1 MLPRMRQ
8 DFARSPQSGA
18 YVHHVTGLR
27 LDSAASRGRL
37 RDFTRP
43 VPMTLIRPRLSSL
56 VLALSL
62 FAPLALSAAEIA
74 PSAPSDTRELPG
86 TAPRTA
92 EPEIDPATEEP
103 MLAISRMRLPPGL
116 VAKLWAAEP
125 MLANP
130 VAFTLDEKGRV
141 FVSETHRYRT
151 SVIDIRDIMWMLEDE
166 LANRNQADFL
176 ATLRKH
182 YGEKGLAELSKESEI
197 VRLLED
203 TDGDGRADKSS
214 IYADDFRTPL
224 DGIASGVLA
233 RRGEVWFTNIPS
245 LWKFTGKDKAE
256 TRTEVH
262 RGFGVRFNYTGH
274 DFHGLALGPDG
285 RLYFSIGDRGAAVT
299 NQEGRLLDVPD
310 TGSVMRMWP
319 DGSGL
324 EVFAVGL
331 RNPQELVFNEYG
343 DLFTG
348 DNDSDQ
354 GEEERLVHV
363 VEGADHGWRI
373 GYQFAPRGRGGPWNE
388 EALWAPRRH
397 GQPAY
402 IVPGVCSIED
412 GPSGLTYYPGTGLT
426 PEFSGRIFLT
436 HFKGAISN
444 SGIFTYKLRP
454 DGASYAVEDADPFLT
469 GALPTDVEFGPDGRL
484 YYSDWA
490 EGWPKSRRGRI
501 YAIADP
507 AHENDPLTKSTQALI
522 ASDFTG
528 KSADE
533 LAQLLGHPD
542 WRVRLEAQY
551 ELAGRGTASVPTALA
566 VLGRVDERPLA
577 RRHALWALGQ
587 IARRHRA
594 VGGHILKH
602 TADGD
607 AEIRAQ
613 AASLAGEVGT
623 TSAPD
628 LLVPLLRDPSARVRF
643 FAALSLAKLKHAA
656 ATPALLEAARTND
669 DADAHLRHALVM
681 GLAGCATP
689 AQLAA
694 TARDSS
700 SAVRLA
706 AILALRRQG
715 ATEITAFLRDPD
727 PLLVR
732 EAALAIADAPIEDAF
747 PALAEFIAAPVA
759 DEATMFRALN
769 AGFRLGTTAQARA
782 IGAFA
787 ARPEVSDALRKEAVT
802 HLTQWA
808 EPPARDRNVGIYR
821 PLSLTA
827 RDTQGGR
834 EMLEGQITA
843 LLAAGVDDGVQ
854 EAAIAAAQTLKLTSA
869 LPSLHR
875 VLADASR
882 DTELRTAALQ
892 AIDELQDPQLPA
904 AVEVALASESAELR
918 LAALPISTRL
928 NPSAAP
934 AVLARLAASP
944 RATERRAAYEA
955 LGKLEGQE
963 ADEIL
968 LAGLREFSAGQVPAG
983 AQLELIEAAALRKDE
998 RVKQALADYEA
1009 RLAAD
1014 PDPLAPFRVSLEGG
1028 RYNAGNRIF
1037 YNNPVLQCIRC
1048 HRVGDGGGGDAG
1060 PMLAGIGARDSRE
1073 LILEHI
1079 LKPSARIAQGFQIVT
1094 LTKKDGSLVSGTLVD
1109 EAGDT
1114 VRLRVTETEEITVP
1128 KSQIAKTES
1137 SPSGMPEVAALVLTK
1152 SEIRDL
1158 VEYVASLKE
1167 PIVPR
1172 EKQPMRALRGL
1183 TE

>member
-1 MLPRMRQ
+1 MTRISSRSAFLFLLVALAAAPVLP
-8 DFARSPQSGA
+8 
-18 YVHHVTGLR
+18 
-27 LDSAASRGRL
+27 
-37 RDFTRP
+37 
-43 VPMTLIRPRLSSL
+43 
-56 VLALSL
+56 
-62 FAPLALSAAEIA
+62 AAEIA
-74 PSAPSDTRELPG
+74 PSAPSDTRDLPG
-86 TAPRTA
+86 TEPRTA

-130 VAFTLDEKGRV
+130 VAFTLDERGRV

-182 YGEKGLAELSKESEI
+182 YGEKGLAELSKESEV

-203 TDGDGRADKSS
+203 TNGDGKADKSS
-214 IYADDFRTPL
+214 VYADNFRTPL

-245 LWKFTGKDKAE
+245 LWKFTGRDKAE

-274 DFHGLALGPDG
+274 DFHGLAFGPDG

-324 EVFAVGL
+324 EVFAIGL
-331 RNPQELVFNEYG
+331 RNPQELAFNEYG

-388 EALWAPRRH
+388 EKLWEPRHH

-402 IVPGVCSIED
+402 ILPGICNIED
-412 GPSGLTYYPGTGLT
+412 GPSGLTYHPGTGLA
-426 PEFSGRIFLT
+426 PEFTGRIFLT

-501 YAIADP
+501 YAISDP
-507 AHENDPLTKSTQALI
+507 AHENDPIIKETKALI
-522 ASDFTG
+522 ASDFT
-528 KSADE
+528 KKPEAE
-533 LAQLLGHPD
+533 LAKLLGHAD

-551 ELAGRGTASVPTALA
+551 TLAERGDSAVQALTGVITQA
-566 VLGRVDERPLA
+566 GADRLA
-577 RRHALWALGQ
+577 RRHAVWALGQ
-587 IARRHRA
+587 RAARDSAQAPRFVA
-594 VGGHILKH
+594 LLKSD
-602 TADGD
+602 AD

-613 AASLAGEVGT
+613 AAKLVGDVRYAAG
-623 TSAPD
+623 AD
-628 LLVPLLRDPSARVRF
+628 ALVAALKDDSARVRF
-643 FAALSLAKLKHAA
+643 FAAQSLAKLKHAA
-656 ATPALLEAARTND
+656 ATPALLEAVRANNNE
-669 DADAHLRHALVM
+669 DAHLRHALVM
-681 GLAGCATP
+681 GLTGCATP
-689 AQLAA
+689 AQLAY
-694 TARDSS
+694 TRRDNSA
-700 SAVRLA
+700 AVRLA

-715 ATEITAFLRDPD
+715 AAEITDFLRDAD

-732 EAALAIADAPIEDAF
+732 EAAIAIADTPIPDAF
-747 PALAEFIAAPVA
+747 PALAELIAAPVT

-769 AGFRLGTTAQARA
+769 AGFRLGTTTQARA

-787 ARPEVSDALRKEAVT
+787 ARPGVSEVLRREAVT

-808 EPPARDRNVGIYR
+808 QPPARDRNVGIFR
-821 PLSLTA
+821 PLSTTA

-834 EMLEGQITA
+834 EMLEGQIDT
-843 LLAAGVDDGVQ
+843 LLASGVDPDVQ
-854 EAAIAAAQTLKLTSA
+854 EAAIAAVQTLKLTPA
-869 LPSLHR
+869 LPALHAI
-875 VLADASR
+875 VADHKR
-882 DTELRTAALQ
+882 ETDLRTAALK
-892 AIDELQDPQLPA
+892 AIDELKDPNLPA
-904 AVEVALASESAELR
+904 AVEQALASSVASLR

-928 NPSAAP
+928 NPTAAP
-934 AVLARLAASP
+934 AVLARLATSERTA
-944 RATERRAAYEA
+944 ERRTAYEA
-955 LGKLEGQE
+955 LGKLEGRE

-968 LAGLREFSAGQVPAG
+968 LAALKELPAGKVPAG
-983 AQLELIEAAALRKDE
+983 AQLELLEAAALRSDAG
-998 RVKQALADYEA
+998 VKQALAEYEA
-1009 RLAAD
+1009 KVAAD
-1014 PDPLAPFRVSLEGG
+1014 PDPLAPFRVALEGG
-1028 RYNAGNRIF
+1028 RNGPGNRIF

-1048 HRVGDGGGGDAG
+1048 HRVGEGGGGDAG

-1079 LKPSARIAQGFQIVT
+1079 LKPSAKIAKGFQIVT
-1094 LTKKDGSLVSGTLVD
+1094 LTKQDGSLVSGTLLD
-1109 EAGDT
+1109 DSGDS
-1114 VRLRVTETEEITVP
+1114 VRVRVTEFEEVTIPKAQIT
-1128 KSQIAKTES
+1128 KTES

-1158 VEYVASLKE
+1158 VEYVASLKT
-1167 PIVPR
+1167 PVIPR
-1172 EKQPMRALRGL
+1172 EKQPMRALRSV